1 MGKLVIFLFLLLSVF
16 RVNAQKIEVDL
27 IIQDINI
34 IDIVHNKTIQ
44 NQSIVILQDIIT
56 ATGNSSAIA
65 KKYQAK
71 QHINGKGKY
80 IMPSLWDMHVHFG
93 GDTLIH
99 ENKLLLP
106 LYIAM
111 GVSHVRDC
119 AGDISLAVIEW
130 KNAIN
135 NNQLLGPTIFT
146 SGPKL
151 EGIKSIW
158 PGDLEIGNETEM
170 REALDSLQK
179 LKVDFVKIT
188 DNTLDPDLFLK
199 SIIAVRKK
207 GWKVTGHI
215 PATMNVATFA
225 NAGLSAIEHIGYL
238 QRAASAKED
247 SITQLR
253 AQGKINS
260 REASELYLRT
270 FNRDSAISKFKTLAK
285 FGTAVVP
292 TINGSFKTT
301 YLDQFDFSNDIY
313 LQYLG
318 PALKRTYNWR
328 IQRAANDN
336 PTAIQFRHENFEA
349 AAGLLPLLFQS
360 GVTIFAG
367 TDAGYLNSYN
377 YPGLG
382 IHEELAMFVKY
393 GLTPQQ
399 ALLCSVVNGPAFF
412 GLGDDYGA
420 VAADKK
426 ADLLILN
433 YNPLSSI
440 HNTQDIFGMIRKGSY
455 LSRTQLDAI
464 LFEVKD
470 EVRKLK

>member
-1 MGKLVIFLFLLLSVF
+1 MKQLILFLFIDFISFQVA
-16 RVNAQKIEVDL
+16 AQQTEADL

-34 IDIVHNKTIQ
+34 IDVVQNKTVKH
-44 NQSIVILQDIIT
+44 QSIVILQDNIT
-56 ATGNSSAIA
+56 AVGNRSAVE
-65 KKYQAK
+65 KKYKAMQY
-71 QHINGKGKY
+71 INGKDKY

-151 EGIKSIW
+151 EGIRSIW

-170 REALDSLQK
+170 NAALDSLQQ

-188 DNTLDPDLFLK
+188 DNTLDPDLFLT
-199 SIIAVRKK
+199 SIIAAKK
-207 GWKVTGHI
+207 RGWKVTGHI
-215 PATMNVATFA
+215 PATMNVESFA
-225 NAGLSAIEHIGYL
+225 KAGLSAIEHIGYL
-238 QRAASAKED
+238 QRAASVKED
-247 SITQLR
+247 SITKLR
-253 AQGKINS
+253 ATGKINS
-260 REASELYLRT
+260 KEASELYLKT
-270 FNRDSAISKFKTLAK
+270 FNKDTAIRNFKKLAAY
-285 FGTAVVP
+285 GTAVVP
-292 TINGSFKTT
+292 TINGSYKTT
-301 YLDQFDFSNDIY
+301 YLDQFDFSKDNY

-336 PTAIQFRHENFEA
+336 AAAIQIRHENFEA
-349 AAGLLPLLFQS
+349 AASLLPLLYQS
-360 GVTIFAG
+360 GVTILAG

-399 ALLCSVVNGPAFF
+399 ALLCSIVNGPAFF
-412 GLGDDYGA
+412 GLSNDYGA
-420 VAADKK
+420 VAAEKK

-433 YNPLSSI
+433 SNPLSSI
-440 HNTQDIFGMIRKGSY
+440 QSTQDIFGMIRKGNY
-455 LSRTQLDAI
+455 LNRNNLDT
-464 LFEVKD
+464 LLLQVK
-470 EVRKLK
+470 EAVKE